1 MPIQIYHFFI
11 SNKDSQRENA
21 NKMRCLFHIYAKTF
35 TYVVFISFSQQS
47 YDEAAA
53 AQKEQFT
60 CPRL

>member
-53 AQKEQFT
+53 AQKE
-60 CPRL
+60 